1 MTWEACARQMGKLK
15 VIVSIT
21 NCMFQVEVQGVH
33 IKAWVSVKGRSIL
46 FYDSPVLGL
55 CCARK
60 VFKRQSL
67 ASGK

>member
-1 MTWEACARQMGKLK
+1 MGKLQL
-15 VIVSIT
+15 IVSIT

-46 FYDSPVLGL
+46 FYESPVLGGL
-55 CCARK
+55 GLYCAGK

>member
-1 MTWEACARQMGKLK
+1 
-15 VIVSIT
+15 
-21 NCMFQVEVQGVH
+21 MFQVEVQGVH

-46 FYDSPVLGL
+46 FYDSPVLGGLGL